1 MTMLVT
7 ATAANLPTSNL
18 SCALPMKI
26 AAFREVLQ
34 STPLI
39 TAQLYGKKKDVVG
52 ATVVGMMVVGMMVVG
67 IVVAG
72 VVGGGVVAA
81 KHVHHEIKFNGSN
94 RKQEQL
100 H

>member
-1 MTMLVT
+1 MLVT
-7 ATAANLPTSNL
+7 ATAANLPTFNL

-26 AAFREVLQ
+26 AACREVLQ

-52 ATVVGMMVVGMMVVG
+52 ATVVGMMVVG
-67 IVVAG
+67 IVVVG

-94 RKQEQL
+94 HKQQQL